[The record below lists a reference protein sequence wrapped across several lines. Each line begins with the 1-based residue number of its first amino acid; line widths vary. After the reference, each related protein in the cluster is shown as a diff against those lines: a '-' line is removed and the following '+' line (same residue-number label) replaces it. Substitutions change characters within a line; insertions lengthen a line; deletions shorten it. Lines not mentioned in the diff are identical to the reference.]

1 MLLKKIIFIKELFFP
16 SYVLNFK
23 ITSGHEKFI
32 QSLEKFFL
40 SKNISLEKIN
50 PKTYHFYSRISD
62 ISRKFNFLRISCQI
76 DMKAND
82 LIEISVRFLIG
93 WGNNLVGYFMF
104 GMVLIGL
111 VIQGFELMK
120 LTLFLTIWLIIT
132 NLYYLGMIKFNYK
145 NLESFFRS
153 MANG

>member
-1 MLLKKIIFIKELFFP
+1 
-16 SYVLNFK
+16 
-23 ITSGHEKFI
+23 
-32 QSLEKFFL
+32 
-40 SKNISLEKIN
+40 
-50 PKTYHFYSRISD
+50 
-62 ISRKFNFLRISCQI
+62 
-76 DMKAND
+76 MKAND